1 MNAELTKVFNVLSA
15 IEAYSNKIFASLTT
29 FEKLEFATVI
39 RGISPDTD
47 YKAVI
52 DSVVVIYNDLDSGIT
67 GLSTSEKFL
76 IAAKVR
82 RNETGGSVTADAIE
96 VGVDAVE
103 ATGTLTIGGETDS
116 DIAVGDIIKIW
127 EVAITAV
134 ADDATP
140 GVFEFCVDDN
150 KDTVIENIVDCF
162 DSIPGNYGFP
172 FIVEAGTSP
181 TITVRAKEAGVAGN
195 AISTAV
201 VTEGTT
207 AFGAKT
213 LEDGADEVK
222 ATPGVIGGL
231 MVDDDDNVYVMT
243 NTGYKPVTLTVEE

>member
-1 MNAELTKVFNVLSA
+1 MNAELTKVFDVLSA
-15 IEAYSNKIFASLTT
+15 IESYPNKVFDSLTT
-29 FEKLEFATVI
+29 FEKLEFAAVI
-39 RGISPDTD
+39 RGISPDMD

-52 DSVVVIYNDLDSGIT
+52 DSVVAIYADLDSGIT
-67 GLSTSEKFL
+67 GLTISEKFL

-82 RNETGGSVTADAIE
+82 RNETGGSVTTDAI
-96 VGVDAVE
+96 VAGVAAVE

-127 EVAITAV
+127 QVAITAV

-140 GVFEFCVDDN
+140 GVFEFCVDTD
-150 KDTVIENIVDCF
+150 KDTVIDNIIDCLG
-162 DSIPGNYGFP
+162 SIPGKYGFP

-181 TITVRAKEAGVAGN
+181 TITVTAKEAGVAGN
-195 AISTAV
+195 TISTAV

-207 AFGAKT
+207 AFGAET
-213 LEDGADEVK
+213 LEDGADEVM

-243 NTGYKPVTLTVEE
+243 NTGYKPVTLTAE